1 MKIAFFVSCIHSKS
15 NGNGGHYHSL
25 VTLYKAMLP
34 TNELLI
40 INIGTNQSNTI
51 EKENIKLYNVLS
63 PNLNYK
69 KNKKIISEIIQSEK
83 PDVIHAFDHF
93 ALFWARVIGVSFKI
107 PFCVTKCGGRNPKHY
122 FPYVKDIILFSNENH
137 DYFKLKA
144 KFNDCEFYM
153 IPNRVFPFESS
164 KERMLDLESH
174 YPVKN
179 YSFKFLRICRIGNA
193 FKNSILQLMSLVE
206 RLNKDGFSCCLVII
220 GVVENQEIYEELVRL
235 SDKNVYFINDERF
248 IKNAKELIGISD
260 FVLGTGRS
268 FMEASS
274 LGKIMMAPIKNSKMP
289 LLIQKD
295 NIKQVMDYNF
305 SERFSMEEYDSEQ
318 NYNEI
323 VSILTDSKKKESY
336 MALSKDIFDDYFN
349 IESVISKYELLY
361 KKMKCEKE
369 QYIDLFM
376 HFNYVLKE
384 YKFKL

>member
-1 MKIAFFVSCIHSKS
+1 
-15 NGNGGHYHSL
+15 
-25 VTLYKAMLP
+25 
-34 TNELLI
+34 
-40 INIGTNQSNTI
+40 
-51 EKENIKLYNVLS
+51 
-63 PNLNYK
+63 
-69 KNKKIISEIIQSEK
+69 
-83 PDVIHAFDHF
+83 
-93 ALFWARVIGVSFKI
+93 
-107 PFCVTKCGGRNPKHY
+107 
-122 FPYVKDIILFSNENH
+122 
-137 DYFKLKA
+137 
-144 KFNDCEFYM
+144 
-153 IPNRVFPFESS
+153 
-164 KERMLDLESH
+164 
-174 YPVKN
+174 
-179 YSFKFLRICRIGNA
+179 
-193 FKNSILQLMSLVE
+193 MSLVE

-323 VSILTDSKKKESY
+323 VSVLTDSKKKESY